1 MKSKYIL
8 EFAVFMCGAVVMIF
22 ELVGSRVIG
31 PFLGTSLFVW
41 TSLIGIILAS
51 LSLGYYLGG
60 KQADKNASM
69 SRLARII
76 LLAAICIAVTIGI
89 KDILLLFLQ
98 KNVGEIRTA
107 SVIASIVLFMPASI
121 FLGMVSPYAAK
132 IKLSSLENT
141 GRTIGNLYALSTA
154 GSIFGTL
161 FAGFYLIPFFG
172 TNKLLIFLAIIL
184 VLISIVLSLKTYI
197 KSKVAVLL
205 FLVTGL
211 IAFNF
216 LDGLLIENGFLD
228 LDTSYNRIFITDSK
242 QQVRNL
248 TIRRM
253 GINNEAHSAM
263 YLESDELVSE
273 YAKSYH
279 LIRHFYPDFKSS
291 LMLGG
296 AGYSFPKSYL
306 KTYPNAKIDVVEI
319 DPKVTQLAKDY
330 FKLKEDRRLSIFHNE
345 GRTYLNHTEKTYD
358 IILGDAFSSSY
369 SIPYQLTTQESAQK
383 MHDILNDDGI
393 VILNIISSIEGD
405 SGKFFRAEYATF
417 KTVFPQ
423 LFVYPLHD
431 SKNGSTIQNIFLIA
445 SKSKDKIYP
454 FSSDDIYINNRL
466 QKFWHKKIPND
477 LPILTDDFAPVDYY
491 IGAVQ
496 SNISKS
502 HMKQGLWSKVER
514 FFNRL

>member
-1 MKSKYIL
+1 MKLKYIL
-8 EFAVFMCGAVVMIF
+8 EFAVFTCGAIVMVF

-76 LLAAICIAVTIGI
+76 LLAAICIAITIGI
-89 KDILLLFLQ
+89 KDVLLLFLQ
-98 KNVGEIRTA
+98 KNVGEIRIA
-107 SVIASIVLFMPASI
+107 AVIASIVLFMPASI
-121 FLGMVSPYAAK
+121 YLGMVSPYAAK
-132 IKLSSLENT
+132 LKLSSLENT

-184 VLISIVLSLKTYI
+184 VLISIILSLKTKLKLKI
-197 KSKVAVLL
+197 TVLL
-205 FLVTGL
+205 FLVMGL

-216 LDGLLIENGFLD
+216 LDTLLIKNGFID
-228 LDTSYNRIFITDSK
+228 LDTSYNRVFITDSR
-242 QQVRNL
+242 QQSRGL
-248 TIRRM
+248 TIRKM
-253 GINNEAHSAM
+253 GINNEAHSSM

-279 LIRHFYPDFKSS
+279 LIRHFYPDFKSC

-330 FKLKEDRRLSIFHNE
+330 FKLKEDPRLGIYHND
-345 GRTYLNHTEKTYD
+345 GRTYLNHTDKTYD
-358 IILGDAFSSSY
+358 VILGDAFNSSY

-383 MHDILNDDGI
+383 MHDILNEDGV

-405 SGKFFRAEYATF
+405 SGKFFRSEYATF
-417 KTVFPQ
+417 KAVFPQ
-423 LFVYPLHD
+423 LLVYPLRD
-431 SKNGSTIQNIFLIA
+431 SKNGNTIQNIFLIA
-445 SKSKDKIYP
+445 LKSKDKIYP
-454 FSSDDIYINNRL
+454 LTSDEIDINNRL
-466 QKFWHKKIPND
+466 EKFWHKDIPND

-491 IGAVQ
+491 IGTVQ
-496 SNISKS
+496 NSISKS
-502 HMKQGLWSKVER
+502 HMKQGLWSKIER
-514 FFNRL
+514 FLNRL